1 MNDGT
6 ERFCNGC
13 FTLIAPFEP
22 EAISAGGQWFHCA
35 NCQQKM
41 VDRSYQ
47 LSLKSLQR
55 EARKQSVAA

>member
-6 ERFCNGC
+6 ERFCSGC

-22 EAISAGGQWFHCA
+22 EAFSVDGQSFHCA

-41 VDRSYQ
+41 QDRSYQ
-47 LSLKSLQR
+47 VYLKGLNR
-55 EARKQSVAA
+55 EARKQAIAA